1 MTSSYNLLKEIK
13 IYNMNKILIIIKR
26 EFLTRVKKKTFIV
39 LTIAVP
45 FLFAAFYAF
54 LIWMMLNKDTEIR
67 KIAVINNSNVESPVT
82 SNEFTQYEYIDN
94 IDFDKEKTK
103 LIEQGYY
110 AVLNLP
116 SDLWDKNEAELFSN
130 KQIPMD
136 LKAFV
141 TNQISDKIEDI
152 KKATLISEI
161 GIPDLESKL
170 NATKTQISLKTLKL
184 DEESGEAKESSSEVL
199 SILGMIGGMIIYMF
213 ILMYCTQVM
222 RGVIEEKS
230 NRIVEVIIS
239 SVKPF
244 QLMMGKI
251 VGVALVGLVQ
261 FLIWIV
267 LIVILVLAGS
277 MILMPNIDLESL
289 RQGTDLAQMASSSNM
304 DMSQIKIISNIA
316 QTLDPSFLTFYL
328 IIFLFYFIGGYLLY
342 AALFAAIGAAVDNE
356 TETQQF
362 MTPLMIVL
370 AVAFYMGIGVMR
382 NPESSMAF
390 WASIVPFTSPIVM
403 LVRLPFGVPTI
414 ELVSSMLLLVASFVG
429 LTWLSGK
436 IYRIGILMYGK
447 KVTYKELWKWI
458 IYKN

>member
-1 MTSSYNLLKEIK
+1 
-13 IYNMNKILIIIKR
+13 MNKILIIIKR

-54 LIWMMLNKDTEIR
+54 MIWMMLNKDTEIR
-67 KIAVINNSNVESPVT
+67 KIAVINESTVEAPVESNEYTKYEYLKNSN
-82 SNEFTQYEYIDN
+82 
-94 IDFDKEKTK
+94 FDAEKRNLLK
-103 LIEQGYY
+103 DGYY
-110 AVLNLP
+110 AVLHLPANL
-116 SDLWDKNEAELFSN
+116 WENNEAELFSN
-130 KQIPMD
+130 KQVPTD
-136 LKAFV
+136 LKSFV
-141 TNQISDKIEDI
+141 RRQISNKMERI
-152 KKATLISEI
+152 KKDKLVREI
-161 GIPDLESKL
+161 GIPDLEEKL
-170 NATKTQISLKTLKL
+170 AATETRITLNTLKL
-184 DEESGEAKESSSEVL
+184 DEESGEAKKSSSEIL
-199 SILGMIGGMIIYMF
+199 SLLGMFGGLIIYMF

-251 VGVALVGLVQ
+251 VGVALVGLLQ
-261 FLIWIV
+261 FVIWIV
-267 LIVILVLAGS
+267 LIGGLVAIGS
-277 MILMPNIDLESL
+277 MIMMPNVDMESL
-289 RQGTDLAQMASSSNM
+289 RQGADLAQMAGSSNM
-304 DMSQIKIISNIA
+304 DLDQLKMISTIT
-316 QTLDPSFLTFYL
+316 QTLDPSFLVNYL
-328 IIFLFYFIGGYLLY
+328 LAFLFYFIGGYLLY

-362 MTPLMIVL
+362 MTPLMVVL
-370 AVAFYMGIGVMR
+370 AIAFYMGIGVMR

-390 WASIVPFTSPIVM
+390 WASMVPFTSPIVM
-403 LVRLPFGVPTI
+403 LVRLPFGVPTG
-414 ELVSSMLLLVASFVG
+414 ELIASMAILVGSFVG

-458 IYKN
+458 KYKN